1 MEWGGPRAHAV
12 TLVQGSCTS
21 WQWHWNVTQVETVEA
36 LGQSR
41 CTVTGSHGCWGR
53 AAWAEKT
60 ASRRVLAQLCP
71 GRRGENQAWKT

>member
-1 MEWGGPRAHAV
+1 MSRPWDSIPQVPLPAAGGLSGMEWGGPRAHAV

-41 CTVTGSHGCWGR
+41 CTVTGSHGC
-53 AAWAEKT
+53 
-60 ASRRVLAQLCP
+60 
-71 GRRGENQAWKT
+71 